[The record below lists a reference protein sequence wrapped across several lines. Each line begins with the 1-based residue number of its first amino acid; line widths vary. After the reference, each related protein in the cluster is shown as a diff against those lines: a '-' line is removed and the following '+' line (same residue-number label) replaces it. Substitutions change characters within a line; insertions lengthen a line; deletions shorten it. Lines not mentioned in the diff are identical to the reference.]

1 MISGPLSY
9 RELRETGP
17 WLDSSLVPYVAW
29 IEFVV
34 GSFLALRVFYLGSLV
49 FLPPQK
55 RNSNLTRMDNPHGNQ
70 LRLVWL
76 LL

>member
-9 RELRETGP
+9 RELREMGP
-17 WLDSSLVPYVAW
+17 WFDSSLVPYVAW

-34 GSFLALRVFYLGSLV
+34 GSFLALRVYSLGSMV

-55 RNSNLTRMDNPHGNQ
+55 RNSNLTRMENPRGNQ
-70 LRLVWL
+70 LSLVWL
-76 LL
+76 LV